1 MAAPVAAAEKS
12 QGASADGD
20 DDDEAGGKKSKAQ
33 RRREKKAQEAKDR
46 ERRILEA
53 EPEAG
58 TTKHE
63 VWEGEGVGC
72 LIAGPHFAEAALTL
86 AAPLLLTG
94 GASSNHRERGKAQAQ
109 VAVYSSRWQLVQL
122 GLT

>member
-1 MAAPVAAAEKS
+1 MAAPVAAPAEL
-12 QGASADGD
+12 QADGD

-33 RRREKKAQEAKDR
+33 RRREKKAQEAKER

-63 VWEGEGVGC
+63 VR
-72 LIAGPHFAEAALTL
+72 
-86 AAPLLLTG
+86 
-94 GASSNHRERGKAQAQ
+94 SGKLWRICCGRTSQKQ
-109 VAVYSSRWQLVQL
+109 R
-122 GLT
+122 